1 VTYRAL
7 VENVILP
14 VGDMLIGGSIAAK
27 LREYRR
33 IQWYSRKELLRVQA
47 DSLRNLLQHAAERV
61 PYYGGIRVDASG
73 DPFEEIRK
81 FPVMRKEIIKNNLD
95 AFTNVDK
102 RKLLHAFSSGSS
114 GEQGVVY
121 YGKDELST
129 ERAIQIL
136 WWEWAGYRF
145 GQRTLQTGMTVERGF
160 VKSAKDF
167 LLRTS
172 YYPAYDLQ
180 EKHVLEKLEQI
191 RTSRNIRHLMGYAS
205 SLYVF
210 AETAQKHDI
219 RDVHFESVVS
229 WGDKMFPHF
238 RRKIE
243 QQFHTRVFDT
253 YGCTEGCMI
262 AAQCECFNYH
272 IMSPHVYLEIVNDNG
287 APVPT
292 GHFGNVVVTRL
303 DNYSM
308 PLIRYY
314 LGDLA
319 TLDSPHRICECGRSL
334 PLLKQIV
341 GRDTDIVRTRSGKHM
356 IVHFF
361 TGIFEFYPQIKQFRV
376 VQKTLDE
383 ITIEYIPDIG
393 FTPAIIKKIHG
404 QITSLLQE
412 DFPVR
417 FIEVDQIN
425 PTPSGK
431 PQIVQSLLPT
441 GRLECP
447 QPAAWN

>member
-1 VTYRAL
+1 MIYTAL
-7 VENVILP
+7 LENVILP
-14 VGDMLIGGSIAAK
+14 VSDMIIGGSIASK

-33 IQWYSRKELLRVQA
+33 MQWHSRNELLRVQRNR
-47 DSLRNLLQHAAERV
+47 LHNLLQYAVDTV
-61 PYYGGIRVDASG
+61 PFYSGIIFDPNGDAC
-73 DPFEEIRK
+73 EEIRK
-81 FPVMRKEIIKNNLD
+81 FPVMRKETIKRNLNALITTD
-95 AFTNVDK
+95 RK
-102 RKLLHAFSSGSS
+102 KLLSSFSSGSS

-121 YGKDELST
+121 YSKDELST

-136 WWEWAGYRF
+136 WWEWAGYKF
-145 GQRTLQTGMTVERGF
+145 GQPTCQTGITPKRGF
-160 VKSAKDF
+160 VKSIKDR
-167 LLRTS
+167 LLRTTYIS
-172 YYPAYDLQ
+172 AYDLQ
-180 EKHVLEKLEQI
+180 EKQVLEKLEQI
-191 RTSRNIRHLMGYAS
+191 RKARNIKHFMGYAS

-210 AETAQKHDI
+210 ARTAQKHDI
-219 RDVHFESVVS
+219 RDIRFVSIVS
-229 WGDKMFPHF
+229 WGDKMFPDF
-238 RRKIE
+238 RRAIE

-262 AAQCECFNYH
+262 AAQCESLSYH
-272 IMSPHVYLEIVNDNG
+272 ITTPQVYVEILNDKG
-287 APVPT
+287 DTVQP

-319 TLDSPHRICECGRSL
+319 SLESSDRICECGREL
-334 PLLKQIV
+334 PLLKQII

-376 VQKTLDE
+376 VQETLDE
-383 ITIEYIPDIG
+383 ITIEYIPDVG
-393 FTPAIIKKIHG
+393 FTPAITKKIHE
-404 QITSLLQE
+404 QIKSLLLE

-417 FIEVDQIN
+417 FIQVDRIE

-431 PQIVQSLLPT
+431 PQIVQSFLRSSTP
-441 GRLECP
+441 GS
-447 QPAAWN
+447 